1 MTDKKLWDEYVALE
15 KERDALRAELDELQE
30 SEEGWRKQA
39 KQYMQHALDYQSQLD
54 ALLEW
59 KQLAKEYKAELDALK
74 RNNSYSP
81 MCGSGTVPSVPDGW
95 RRATEASPAEGELVI
110 CCYVGVY
117 GPRIVTYSRGHY
129 GCADEPDGKG
139 SQPATHWMPLPTVPK
154 PGEPT

>member
-1 MTDKKLWDEYVALE
+1 MTDTNEMRTAIEQDRFYDDYDPEDIVILLDEI
-15 KERDALRAELDELQE
+15 ERLRAEV
-30 SEEGWRKQA
+30 GA
-39 KQYMQHALDYQSQLD
+39 
-54 ALLEW
+54 
-59 KQLAKEYKAELDALK
+59 
-74 RNNSYSP
+74 
-81 MCGSGTVPSVPDGW
+81 DGW

>member
-1 MTDKKLWDEYVALE
+1 MDRTHPDSGHPESPGIVPGLQAEI
-15 KERDALRAELDELQE
+15 ERLQ
-30 SEEGWRKQA
+30 
-39 KQYMQHALDYQSQLD
+39 
-54 ALLEW
+54 
-59 KQLAKEYKAELDALK
+59 AELDAFHDVVEALDGMLQVYGGK
-74 RNNSYSP
+74 YNDDYLPKHCVELELIDMARAALDKAKAAP
-81 MCGSGTVPSVPDGW
+81 VPSVPDGW